1 MSENVATNDNVVEDE
16 VLDENDVVATNDNIV
31 DTSTTLDTRSEVQEK
46 FANQI
51 LAKIAYAK
59 DEVEVLTDNFVNLQ
73 FETKGMFLKHFHA
86 FDVIILADIPC
97 KWYNQTRA
105 ARWITSEVDMRKK
118 YFTTKTGKE
127 ILTLYVNEKLHCTMA
142 HKVIVLYKK
151 FATVQPIFLS
161 ATQDGFN
168 IQKLLV
174 LANNYENLVMFNI
187 LKPVHVK
194 YALECSNF
202 VNDCDNITTM
212 FVDTAELT
220 ADEKVRRSSN
230 QIRASLIDNTSVKDF
245 EVLVLALIAYCQHIE
260 VNLAPRGRKGVTVKE
275 VKDKIT
281 SIKNTLEKIEFFELP
296 VVPMPVTWGTK
307 EGLAEHAKLAEKH
320 NELLNIEGMI
330 AHLKSKLKECSEAV
344 EDFLIS

>member
-1 MSENVATNDNVVEDE
+1 MSENVATNDDVVE
-16 VLDENDVVATNDNIV
+16 
-31 DTSTTLDTRSEVQEK
+31 TSTTLDTRSEVMDK
-46 FANQI
+46 FTSQT
-51 LAKIAYAK
+51 LARIEYAK
-59 DEVEVLTDNFVNLQ
+59 DEVEVLTDNFVKLQ
-73 FETKGMFLKHFHA
+73 FESKGMFLKHFHA
-86 FDVIILADIPC
+86 FDVIILMDIPC

-105 ARWITSEVDMRKK
+105 ARWITSEGDMYKK

-127 ILTLYVNEKLHCTMA
+127 ILALYVNEKLHCTMS
-142 HKVIVLYKK
+142 HRVIALYKK

-174 LANNYENLVMFNI
+174 LANNYENLVMFNV

-202 VNDCDNITTM
+202 VDNITTITTM

-220 ADEKVRRSSN
+220 ADEKLRRSSN
-230 QIRASLIDNTSVKDF
+230 QIRAALIDNNISAKDF

-275 VKDKIT
+275 VKDKVA
-281 SIKNTLEKIEFFELP
+281 SIKNTLDKIEFFELP
-296 VVPMPVTWGTK
+296 VVPMPVTWGPK
-307 EGLAEHAKLAEKH
+307 EGLAEHNALTT
-320 NELLNIEGMI
+320 
-330 AHLKSKLKECSEAV
+330 KLKEV
-344 EDFLIS
+344 ELIETSVAKLKAKLLECTDVVESFLVS